1 MIDYFR
7 NYIFKDETSFYVIA
21 AIKKGDN
28 SFIKFWKSKPS
39 GGAWVDDVSKS
50 KHYTTLGVA
59 ARELRNDNGYLRNYG
74 KVPMIQAHGNDVR
87 FSVCHV
93 RADVTVVEEEKFNV
107 DCAYYAQ
114 EREK

>member
-21 AIKKGDN
+21 AIKKGDD